1 MYDSTDPRSA
11 LAAAPPAA
19 SETDAIAAPEYY
31 DFTRLEPDRAS
42 AAGSRT
48 WIVRGQNVA
57 LAYTRPVP
65 GDGFGPVEQASEY
78 ALILVHDS
86 SAVQI
91 SAAGEKRTVS
101 GRGLVVVPA
110 GASEVVP
117 TGDGDLVRL
126 VQTDTELAGAARNAM
141 SYATPHPRVAPLEPW
156 PAPADGERIRVYPL
170 AEVPNEP
177 GRFGRI
183 FRTRAFMVN
192 FLADWEGPRD
202 PRKMSPHHHDD
213 FEQLS
218 LAVGGEFSHHIRT
231 PWSTDMTTWREDSHR
246 HVGSPSVAVI
256 PPPTLHTTRATGGGT
271 NSLIDIFSPPRADF
285 SAQPGWVL
293 NANEYPTP

>member
-11 LAAAPPAA
+11 LATAAPATSGTEA
-19 SETDAIAAPEYY
+19 VAAPEYY
-31 DFTRLEPDRAS
+31 DFTRLEPDRTS
-42 AAGSRT
+42 PAGSHT

-65 GDGFGPVEQASEY
+65 GDGFGPVDQASEY
-78 ALILVHDS
+78 VLILVHDS
-86 SAVQI
+86 SAVQV
-91 SAAGEKRTVS
+91 SAAGERRTAS

-110 GASEVVP
+110 GPSEVVP
-117 TGDGDLVRL
+117 TGDGDVVRL
-126 VQTDTELAGAARNAM
+126 VQTDTDLAAAARNAA

-156 PAPADGERIRVYPL
+156 PAPVDGGRIRVYPL
-170 AEVPNEP
+170 AEVPKEP

-192 FLADWEGPRD
+192 FLADWAGPRD

-218 LAVGGEFSHHIRT
+218 LAIGGEFSHHIRT
-231 PWSTDMTTWREDSHR
+231 PWSTDMTTWREDSHQY
-246 HVGSPSVAVI
+246 VGSPSVAVI
-256 PPPTLHTTRATGGGT
+256 PPPTVHTTRATGGGT

-293 NANEYPTP
+293 NADEYPAP